1 MRKKYTHALLFH
13 LSFFVWFKFSY
24 VGGEARVQG
33 ARTTDIAIAFP
44 VAASDYLAA
53 QVASTILGSGSL
65 TRSNLKCGHGTA
77 GRLNKVCTAVSTR
90 TRGWVGVRGAVFVG
104 GLTQSLTG

>member
-1 MRKKYTHALLFH
+1 MFRREVLHKKYTHALLFH
-13 LSFFVWFKFSY
+13 LTFFVWFKFSY

-53 QVASTILGSGSL
+53 QVASTIPGSGSL

-77 GRLNKVCTAVSTR
+77 GRLNKVCHGCFDKDTGLG
-90 TRGWVGVRGAVFVG
+90 RG
-104 GLTQSLTG
+104 